1 MIPTGR
7 QIREAR
13 TLLGLKRSVLAY
25 KVKRITTLAIMRAEE
40 AEDDSTLTADQAAA
54 IRQTLERLGIEFTTD
69 PPGVWLRK
77 AEP

>member
-13 TLLGLKRSVLAY
+13 TLLGLTRSVLAY

-40 AEDDSTLTADQAAA
+40 AEDESTLTADQAAA
-54 IRQTLERLGIEFTTD
+54 IRQTLERLGIEFTSE
-69 PPGVWLRK
+69 PPGVRLRK
-77 AEP
+77 GEA

>member
-7 QIREAR
+7 QIRGAR

-25 KVKRITTLAIMRAEE
+25 KIKRITTLSIMRAEE
-40 AEDDSTLTADQAAA
+40 AEGELTLTADQAAA

-69 PPGVWLRK
+69 PPGVRLRK
-77 AEP
+77 TEP